1 MSRRSGYRFADEDM
15 RQATRPNGGEAMML
29 TGPGILLL
37 AACVFAA
44 IWLVVLWGSR
54 YFGPQ

>member
-1 MSRRSGYRFADEDM
+1 
-15 RQATRPNGGEAMML
+15 MML
-29 TGPGILLL
+29 TGPGILL
-37 AACVFAA
+37 AAVIIFAF

>member
-1 MSRRSGYRFADEDM
+1 
-15 RQATRPNGGEAMML
+15 ML
-29 TGPGILLL
+29 MLDGWHILL
-37 AACVFAA
+37 AAAIVIAA

>member
-1 MSRRSGYRFADEDM
+1 
-15 RQATRPNGGEAMML
+15 MML

-37 AACVFAA
+37 AACMFAA
-44 IWLVVLWGSR
+44 IWLVVLLGSR